1 MEKNKFTLYGAL
13 GLTAMLIT
21 YLLYVPVR
29 SLTLPLGIA
38 VGFLMYKAGQLWVA
52 AFKEARKDGRIK
64 PGVLLLLQLKIGK
77 HRTAEKIG
85 YKLGLMLQ
93 FPHE

>member
-52 AFKEARKDGRIK
+52 AFKEARKDGGIK
-64 PGVLLLLQLKIGK
+64 PGVLFNIASLAFFTCVPLFIANGLL
-77 HRTAEKIG
+77 
-85 YKLGLMLQ
+85 
-93 FPHE
+93 